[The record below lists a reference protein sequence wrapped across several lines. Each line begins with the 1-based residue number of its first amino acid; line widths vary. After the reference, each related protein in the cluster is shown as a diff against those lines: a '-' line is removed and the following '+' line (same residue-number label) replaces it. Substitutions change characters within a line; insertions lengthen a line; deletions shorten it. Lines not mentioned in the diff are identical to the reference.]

1 MASSQILGLSFAM
14 GIGLLAI
21 TLLLGWV
28 SFTYSWSENILKWAV
43 LPALGY
49 GIAVGLNTLN
59 QYLTCKTIHPSQI
72 AITSVTVPI
81 AIFGFLLL
89 TLIPFIRTPIEM
101 AVPTQ
106 YVARYGGVVAVAFY
120 MFWAGMFG
128 EGIAGGFSQSCP
140 S

>member
-1 MASSQILGLSFAM
+1 MGLS
-14 GIGLLAI
+14 LLAI
-21 TLLLGWV
+21 TIILGWF
-28 SFTYSWSENILKWAV
+28 SITYSWNANILKWAI

-49 GIAVGLNTLN
+49 GIAIGLNSLN
-59 QYLTCKTIHPSQI
+59 QYLTCKTIRPGQI

-101 AVPTQ
+101 AVPTE
-106 YVARYGGVVAVAFY
+106 YMARYGGLIALAFY

>member
-14 GIGLLAI
+14 GISLLAGSMI
-21 TLLLGWV
+21 FGWL
-28 SFTYSWSENILKWAV
+28 SNTYAFNANLLKWAV
-43 LPALGY
+43 LPVYGYGVALG
-49 GIAVGLNTLN
+49 LNSFN
-59 QYLTCKTIHPSQI
+59 QYITCKTVRPGQI

-81 AIFGFLLL
+81 AIFIFLLL
-89 TLIPFIRTPIEM
+89 TLLPLIRMPIEM

-106 YVARYGGVVAVAFY
+106 YVASYGGVVAVAFY

-128 EGIAGGFSQSCP
+128 EGIAAGFSQSCP